1 MRRRLL
7 IIPARSGSKRIKN
20 KNIRLFQKKPIIY
33 FPLKVAKKSKL
44 FNKIHVSTDS
54 EKIKK
59 LVENFGVK
67 VDFLRPKKLAGDK
80 ISTEQVLRYVV
91 KEFEQKNLYFDEV
104 WSIAPCSPL
113 IIVSD
118 LLKAAKKLKKNKKK
132 IILSVTKYT
141 APIEWAFQRKKDRL
155 IPFKKGSYKKM
166 SQDFK
171 DMFHDSGNFVGIPIS
186 FFKLKKINFD
196 KNYIGFELPKR
207 RSIDID
213 NLEDFK
219 LAEILYAGSK
229 KVK

>member
-1 MRRRLL
+1 MKRRLL

-91 KEFEQKNLYFDEV
+91 KEFEKKNLYFDEV

-118 LLKAAKKLKKNKKK
+118 LLKAAKKLKKK
-132 IILSVTKYT
+132 I
-141 APIEWAFQRKKDRL
+141 RKKL
-155 IPFKKGSYKKM
+155 FC
-166 SQDFK
+166 Q
-171 DMFHDSGNFVGIPIS
+171 
-186 FFKLKKINFD
+186 
-196 KNYIGFELPKR
+196 
-207 RSIDID
+207 
-213 NLEDFK
+213 
-219 LAEILYAGSK
+219 
-229 KVK
+229 

>member
-33 FPLKVAKKSKL
+33 FPLKVAKKSRL
-44 FNKIHVSTDS
+44 FKKIHVSTDS
-54 EKIKK
+54 KKIKK

-91 KEFEQKNLYFDEV
+91 KEFEKKNLYFDEV
-104 WSIAPCSPL
+104 WSITPCSPL

-118 LLKAAKKLKKNKKK
+118 LLKASKKLKKNTKK
-132 IILSVTKYT
+132 IILSVTKYSV
-141 APIEWAFQRKKDRL
+141 PIEWAFQKKKYHL
-155 IPFKKGSYKKM
+155 IPFKKGSYKKR

-196 KNYIGFELPKR
+196 KNYIGFEIPKR

-219 LAEILYAGSK
+219 LAEILYVGSK
-229 KVK
+229 KIK